1 MLLNRDRAYAV
12 MDKYGLDALV
22 ATTPANV
29 TYLSDFR
36 SLSHDILGSFVFVVF
51 PRETGAE
58 PAILLPTG
66 EAADLLAL
74 KMTWIKDVKTYG
86 TFYVTVPKR
95 TLTESEA
102 SLGTMLSS
110 TAQGDAFSLLREV
123 LEEKGLAKGKIGLDE
138 KYFSFADYSKLMK
151 TLEGIEIIPAYDIFR
166 EIRTVKNDEEISIMR
181 EANRITESG
190 IRAVLEMAKPGLSGV
205 ELVRAF
211 SDTVA
216 HLGAIPLAP
225 TVALGE
231 DSFLQNIFIPSKRRL
246 ERGDLLRF
254 DVACIYKHHYTDIGR
269 NAVIGEPSTQQR
281 KLYNVVFQGEDQ
293 ALKLVRA
300 GTKASSVFDMGV
312 RAAREAGLP
321 DFKRHHCG
329 HGIGLEL
336 YEPQLI
342 VPSNNA
348 VLEKGSVINI
358 ETPYYE
364 IGAGGFMVEDTVVVT
379 DSEPVFLTELDRDLI
394 SVPV

>member
-1 MLLNRDRAYAV
+1 

-22 ATTPANV
+22 AATPANV

-36 SLSHDILGSFVFVVF
+36 ALSHDILGSFVFVVF
-51 PRETGAE
+51 PRETGVE

-74 KMTWIKDVKTYG
+74 KMTWIKDVRPYG

-95 TLTESEA
+95 SLTGLEA

-110 TAQGDAFSLLREV
+110 SVQGDAFSLLREV

-151 TLEGIEIIPAYDIFR
+151 QLEGIEVVPAYDIFR
-166 EIRTVKNDEEISIMR
+166 EIRTVKNEEQISVMR
-181 EANRITESG
+181 EANRITERG
-190 IRAVLEMAKPGLSGV
+190 ISAVLETARPGMSGV
-205 ELVRAF
+205 ELVMAF

-216 HLGAIPLAP
+216 HLGALPLAP

-231 DSFLQNIFIPSKRRL
+231 DSFLQNIFVPSKHRL

-254 DVACIYKHHYTDIGR
+254 DVACMYKHHYTDIGR
-269 NAVIGEPSTQQR
+269 NAVMGEPSTQQR

-293 ALKLVRA
+293 ALKLVRT

-336 YEPQLI
+336 YEPPLI

-348 VLEKGSVINI
+348 TLEKGSVINI

-379 DSEPVFLTELDRDLI
+379 DSEPVFLTELSRDLI
-394 SVPV
+394 GVPV